1 MLSFYMIVV
10 HWFACIWWVNNIFLF
25 PGLSGLYVKFVK
37 SAIVEVFS
45 RGSRPGSMLLL
56 YSNQQK
62 ESITVFNQRV
72 GRAMDK
78 SFFCIRYRLQVSC
91 WLMFPA
97 FFSRGSRMGSRL
109 RFPDFDRNL
118 LILIGRYVQIV
129 FDFPSENKTEF
140 QLL

>member
-1 MLSFYMIVV
+1 MLNLLNLP
-10 HWFACIWWVNNIFLF
+10 WWR
-25 PGLSGLYVKFVK
+25 
-37 SAIVEVFS
+37 FS
-45 RGSRPGSMLLL
+45 VGVLDRVLC
-56 YSNQQK
+56 YCCNQQK
-62 ESITVFNQRV
+62 ESITVFNKRV

-78 SFFCIRYRLQVSC
+78 TFFVYPLSLAGKLLAHVSRV
-91 WLMFPA
+91 
-97 FFSRGSRMGSRL
+97 FSRGSRMGSRL

>member
-1 MLSFYMIVV
+1 MLNLLNLPL
-10 HWFACIWWVNNIFLF
+10 WR
-25 PGLSGLYVKFVK
+25 
-37 SAIVEVFS
+37 FS
-45 RGSRPGSMLLL
+45 VGVLDRVLC
-56 YSNQQK
+56 YCCNQQK

-129 FDFPSENKTEF
+129 FDLVF
-140 QLL
+140 